1 MPVDTNTIAMT
12 AGAALQGMF
21 TEMQL
26 FWLFYKLYGKKGM
39 ICFLLPVSFI
49 LGMLEIPVLELHLLL
64 VVSLKLPYDI
74 CLHSTNLLLNLL
86 ILSIVER
93 REKREKILFYI
104 AMAYFVWTAF
114 YTPFVSLLNEFGRI
128 YGVNIYSGIRDNV
141 VIVLIV
147 AVNCGIVYLLLIL
160 LDRRY
165 SLQRAAE
172 YLWEKTGSPL
182 RTICFALLVI
192 TILSLMDILR
202 SVQLSGN
209 MMDVIFGILF
219 SAAIIVFVHQIG
231 ITILRKEK
239 EQVREVMLEQ
249 QEMYIH
255 ELESIQSNMRTFRHD
270 YKNMMSSLY
279 LSSKEGRIW
288 ETEQNIHDMIEEF
301 DESID
306 RKMNLTMQ
314 MANIKNMAVKSLLY
328 KKLMEIRKKRIDFR
342 MEVLYPVDDTC
353 MKPLDLSR
361 ILGIL
366 LDNAIEAVEE
376 TGGNIVL
383 SILAQEGGLYIVVDN
398 SAKEAPDLERMYQSH
413 YSTKGSG
420 RGMGLYSLKRILEK
434 YSSASIITEYRN
446 ERLIQR
452 ITVPKNREKRCGG
465 KHAQYIYM

>member
-1 MPVDTNTIAMT
+1 MDTNTISMT
-12 AGAALQGMF
+12 IGAALQGML

-39 ICFLLPVSFI
+39 LRFLLPVSFI
-49 LGMLEIPVLELHLLL
+49 LGMLEIPVLELHLIL
-64 VVSLKLPYDI
+64 VVRLNLPYDI

-93 REKREKILFYI
+93 REKREKVLFYI
-104 AMAYFVWTAF
+104 SMAYFVWTAF

-147 AVNCGIVYLLLIL
+147 AVNCGMVYLLLTL

-165 SLQRAAE
+165 SLQRVTE

-182 RTICFALLVI
+182 RTLCFTLLVI

-209 MMDVIFGILF
+209 MMDVIFGMLF
-219 SAAIIVFVHQIG
+219 SAAIMVFVHQIG
-231 ITILRKEK
+231 VTILRKEK

-255 ELESIQSNMRTFRHD
+255 ELESIQSNMRAFRHD

-279 LSSKEGRIW
+279 LSSREGRIR

-328 KKLMEIRKKRIDFR
+328 KKLMEIRKKGIDFH
-342 MEVLYPVDDTC
+342 MEILYPVEDVC

-366 LDNAIEAVEE
+366 LDNAIEAAEE
-376 TGGNIVL
+376 AAGGNIVL
-383 SILAQEGGLYIVVDN
+383 SILAEGDGLYIVADN
-398 SAKEAPDLERMYQSH
+398 SAKEAPDLEKMYQPH

-420 RGMGLYSLKRILEK
+420 RGMGLYSLKMILEK
-434 YSSASIITEYRN
+434 YSGASMSTEYKG

-452 ITVPKNREKRCGG
+452 IAVPKNGEKRCGG
-465 KHAQYIYM
+465 IHA